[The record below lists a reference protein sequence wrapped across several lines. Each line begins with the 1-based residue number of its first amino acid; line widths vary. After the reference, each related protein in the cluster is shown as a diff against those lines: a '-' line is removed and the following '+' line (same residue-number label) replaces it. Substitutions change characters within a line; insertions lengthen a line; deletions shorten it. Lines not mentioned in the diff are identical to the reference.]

1 MRLASLLII
10 LSLSLS
16 LSGCKKPINPNAW
29 LCTLI
34 VSDNSGNKLE
44 EPFAFCV
51 NSLTKEEKD
60 VSIKDMHKWVVSDP
74 VSYETF
80 RQWYKKQC
88 R

>member
-10 LSLSLS
+10 LSSSILI
-16 LSGCKKPINPNAW
+16 SGCKKPVNPNAW

-34 VSDNSGNKLE
+34 VKNNNGDNIT

-51 NSLTKEEKD
+51 NSQTKEERD
-60 VSIKDMHKWVVSDP
+60 VSLSDMHKWVTSDP
-74 VSYETF
+74 QSYETF